1 VRRVR
6 NIGQIDEN
14 NVNHRYVYITTA
26 PANICGVCVC
36 LCAVMRSIYV
46 DRNSSTVSLHI
57 SRSGYS
63 HKLVIVTYVTQQLN
77 HLPAAAAG
85 DDEEEEEEEEDGGYT
100 DAGVRIYRAIEGV
113 DFSRAVSTSV
123 LSADVVSVQH
133 CMEHA
138 LVTWRF

>member
-1 VRRVR
+1 
-6 NIGQIDEN
+6 
-14 NVNHRYVYITTA
+14 
-26 PANICGVCVC
+26 
-36 LCAVMRSIYV
+36 MRSIYV
-46 DRNSSTVSLHI
+46 DRNSSLVSLHI

-77 HLPAAAAG
+77 HLPAAAAAAAAAG
-85 DDEEEEEEEEDGGYT
+85 DDDEEEEEEDGYT
-100 DAGVRIYRAIEGV
+100 DAGVWIYRATEGV

-123 LSADVVSVQH
+123 LSSDVVSGVQH